1 MIATQIKIWEVL
13 LVNSISYD
21 QCYFDIEILRILQSH
36 IVIKHIELSIHLLTK
51 SIF

>member
-13 LVNSISYD
+13 LVNSISYG
-21 QCYFDIEILRILQSH
+21 QYYFDIEILRILQNH
-36 IVIKHIELSIHLLTK
+36 IVYKHIQLGIHLLTK